1 MINNVYF
8 NNYYED
14 KNFFNISTSIYK
26 NLPENIDVFSELN
39 DVSGKVSEYTRKS
52 YNRLIE
58 TIKRYIDMRDSIYP
72 LENNLSKLK
81 NYIDDDKEIF
91 IEWIVRN
98 NFRIG
103 FDIDKNGNIS
113 FWKIYKNGTSTNT
126 ISDCIEESKFEE
138 QIASLINEVMNLT

>member
-1 MINNVYF
+1 
-8 NNYYED
+8 
-14 KNFFNISTSIYK
+14 
-26 NLPENIDVFSELN
+26 
-39 DVSGKVSEYTRKS
+39 
-52 YNRLIE
+52 
-58 TIKRYIDMRDSIYP
+58 MRDSIYP